1 MTGFD
6 AAQVAQISPSV
17 NGLYTLNGCAIGSA
31 GCSADSLTITS
42 VAAGI
47 IASVARPDILVLD
60 VLDLSITRD
69 RDDPELLLPN
79 ISDRDY

>member
-1 MTGFD
+1 M
-6 AAQVAQISPSV
+6 

-31 GCSADSLTITS
+31 GCSPDSLTITS
-42 VAAGI
+42 VASGV